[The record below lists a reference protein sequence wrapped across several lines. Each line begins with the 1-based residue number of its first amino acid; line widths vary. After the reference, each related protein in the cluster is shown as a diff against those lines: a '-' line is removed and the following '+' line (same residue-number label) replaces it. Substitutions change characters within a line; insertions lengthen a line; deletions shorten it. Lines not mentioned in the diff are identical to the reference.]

1 MADAETAGKI
11 EIIRMKEIK
20 NGCFKES
27 TRS

>member
-1 MADAETAGKI
+1 MAAAETANKI